1 MLHAPSDLL
10 NKPGGQTASPST
22 MVDHDA
28 SKTIV
33 HAVCSGRSI
42 VGVVAAA
49 GGATSAV
56 VTAALDDLASQKTR
70 IIHMRRTMVSCLGP
84 ASAMDHLRVSKMQ
97 INGGNDERS
106 KQIVQGLQLL
116 GQPVP
121 GEMRRLLVIEEAE
134 DVDPAL
140 LENLARM
147 PGLATP
153 TLPLQLLYVGAP
165 AYWESL
171 VALSDGAARRLIIS
185 PMILL
190 QAPLETGSVAPS
202 PVTGAKVEA
211 DVASRASPKKTR
223 RSRWLLTSLGISG
236 VSIFLG
242 VGLANQ
248 SRLVAF
254 IKYYQ
259 SSFHD
264 ADETRSRTT
273 GMTGPLSG
281 VLKDE
286 ADRSTS
292 SSSKTPENDVKTTAT
307 EPKAAEAAVMPDVM
321 SSNTIIAE
329 KPVSSDGTRVPSPQ
343 VAGSQHETP
352 LATLDPTAA
361 ASTIST
367 SMSRGDAMLALHD
380 LSAARRYYELAA
392 KVGSADAALALGRTY
407 DPTSMVRS
415 GAVSVQ
421 PDATLAAEWYR
432 RAAIMG
438 SSEAEVALRNL
449 GRRQSN

>member
-10 NKPGGQTASPST
+10 NKPDERTASPST
-22 MVDHDA
+22 TVHQEA

-33 HAVCSGRSI
+33 LAVCSGRSI

-49 GGATSAV
+49 GTTTNAV
-56 VTAALDDLASQKTR
+56 ISAALDDLASRKTR
-70 IIHMRRTMVSCLGP
+70 VIHMRRTTVSCLGP
-84 ASAMDHLRVSKMQ
+84 ASAMDHLRVSEMQ
-97 INGGNDERS
+97 INGGNGERS

-121 GEMRRLLVIEEAE
+121 GETRRLLVIEEAE

-165 AYWESL
+165 AYWDSL
-171 VALSDGAARRLIIS
+171 VALNDGAARRLIGS

-190 QAPLETGSVAPS
+190 QAPPETGSVAPS
-202 PVTGAKVEA
+202 TVSGAKVEA
-211 DVASRASPKKTR
+211 VVVPQAAPEKIR
-223 RSRWLLTSLGISG
+223 RSKWLFAGLGILG
-236 VSIFLG
+236 LAALLG

-248 SRLVAF
+248 GRLTALIEAYYPPARDAAGAPSRMAG
-254 IKYYQ
+254 
-259 SSFHD
+259 
-264 ADETRSRTT
+264 TT
-273 GMTGPLSG
+273 GP
-281 VLKDE
+281 
-286 ADRSTS
+286 S
-292 SSSKTPENDVKTTAT
+292 SSSLEGEPGHPASPGGTAPESGVKTAITKP
-307 EPKAAEAAVMPDVM
+307 EAAEAAATPDVAQPR
-321 SSNTIIAE
+321 TATAD
-329 KPVSSDGTRVPSPQ
+329 KPAFPDAKRVPSPQ
-343 VAGSQHETP
+343 VAGSQPESP
-352 LATLDPTAA
+352 PATLDPAA
-361 ASTIST
+361 AARTIST

-415 GAVSVQ
+415 GAVSLQ

-432 RAAIMG
+432 KAAILG
-438 SSEAEVALRNL
+438 SSEAETALRNL
-449 GRRQSN
+449 SRQQSN

>member
-10 NKPGGQTASPST
+10 NKPGGRTASPLT
-22 MVDHDA
+22 TVDHDA

-33 HAVCSGRSI
+33 HAICSGRAI

-49 GGATSAV
+49 GTATSAV
-56 VTAALDDLASQKTR
+56 VAAALDDLASRKTR
-70 IIHMRRTMVSCLGP
+70 IIHMRRTTVSCLGP
-84 ASAMDHLRVSKMQ
+84 ASAMDHLRVSEMQ
-97 INGGNDERS
+97 INGGNGNRS

-121 GEMRRLLVIEEAE
+121 GETRRLLVIEEAE

-165 AYWESL
+165 AYWDNL
-171 VALSDGAARRLIIS
+171 VALSDGAARRLIVS

-190 QAPLETGSVAPS
+190 QAPSETGSVAPS

-211 DVASRASPKKTR
+211 VVVSQIASEKIR
-223 RSRWLLTSLGISG
+223 RSRWLFTSLGIIGAG
-236 VSIFLG
+236 VFLG
-242 VGLANQ
+242 TGLANQ
-248 SRLVAF
+248 DRLVHFSKSHYSPSRDTA
-254 IKYYQ
+254 
-259 SSFHD
+259 
-264 ADETRSRTT
+264 ETPSRAT
-273 GMTGPLSG
+273 GMTGLLSG
-281 VLKDE
+281 VLEGE
-286 ADRSTS
+286 AGRPAS
-292 SSSKTPENDVKTTAT
+292 SSSKAFENSVKTAAT
-307 EPKAAEAAVMPDVM
+307 KPEAAEAAATPNVARP
-321 SSNTIIAE
+321 NTVITE
-329 KPVSSDGTRVPSPQ
+329 KPASPDANRVPSPQ
-343 VAGSQHETP
+343 VAGSQLETP
-352 LATLDPTAA
+352 PATLDPAAA

-432 RAAIMG
+432 KATIMG